1 MSYSK
6 LSDLRNVFLEGNQ
19 QALRGKRHI
28 DKLKDKQHKLGQL
41 LRSHDDEPIYEDE
54 TYLRDDIDYF
64 LEYFSIL
71 SLGHITGYLS
81 LKDLEEDKTEIL
93 YYLGLEPL
101 KAYYYEHYPLE
112 LPQILFEVL
121 KEGRPFKKT
130 RHSANSDNLFFKFHA
145 LNQTIDNDEVNQFLW
160 FLDNGYTDN
169 FNVRDLKDMLNDTK
183 KCFKKRTEDSVLGQA
198 ISGFFMYLDFLE
210 LLDQFLKKPGNTS
223 YRAAYW
229 TYHAYWLSRI
239 DKQLRASLKRFFNG
253 LEDFLSHKE
262 ELSRQEVESSVG
274 VSRRKYDAILDRLIY
289 DHSYQ
294 EQFRDSL
301 DKWRGKNRL
310 SQLS

>member
-28 DKLKDKQHKLGQL
+28 DKLNGKQHKLAQL

-81 LKDLEEDKTEIL
+81 LKVLEEDRAEIL

-121 KEGRPFKKT
+121 SEGRPFKKG
-130 RHSANSDNLFFKFHA
+130 RHTANSDNLFFQFNA

-169 FNVRDLKDMLNDTK
+169 YNVRDLKNLLSDTK
-183 KCFKKRTEDSVLGQA
+183 KCFKKRTENSVLGQA

-210 LLDQFLKKPGNTS
+210 LLDQFLKKPGNNS
-223 YRAAYW
+223 YRATYW

-239 DKQLRASLKRFFNG
+239 DKQLRASLNRFFNG
-253 LEDFLSHKE
+253 MEAFLSGKE
-262 ELSRQEVESSVG
+262 HVSRQQAESSIRI
-274 VSRRKYDAILDRLIY
+274 SRKKYDAILDRLIY
-289 DHSYQ
+289 DHNYQ
-294 EQFRDSL
+294 DQFQASL
-301 DKWRGKNRL
+301 DKWRTKKVM
-310 SQLS
+310 